1 MKRIRTLALLLFLL
15 SFLTLPAL
23 AVEHNDTARAQMD
36 ASGAAELFENLPQE
50 TRALFEEIGIAEIDF
65 STLFNTS
72 PRALG
77 EMFLNLVRG
86 KLENPLKAALQIL
99 GVLILLAVLEAFLD
113 GAKGQTG
120 KVMALTSAL
129 FLSIVLLPHVMECL
143 SHTCAAISLSSSF
156 MLAFLPVYA
165 AIVAASGNPALALS
179 SQTLLFGLAQGIAQF
194 SSYFLK
200 PSIGILLALSIVSS
214 LSPVFDFGS
223 ISNTIKKTVTV
234 TLGFLSTVFVGLLS
248 LKGLLAGTADSAA
261 AKGAKFLIGSFV
273 PVVGGAVSD
282 ALGSIVSSLSL
293 VRGAVG
299 AFGILA
305 VLLIALPVFAE
316 LLLWLLTLNLCAMGA
331 DLFGQGKAAGLLRG
345 ISSAL
350 VILGVI
356 LLFNAVLLILSTA
369 IMLTVKS
376 GA

>member
-1 MKRIRTLALLLFLL
+1 MKRIRILALVLF
-15 SFLTLPAL
+15 FLTLLILPVSAKQSD
-23 AVEHNDTARAQMD
+23 AARDQLD
-36 ASGAAELFENLPQE
+36 AAGAAELFEDLPQE
-50 TRALFEEIGIAEIDF
+50 TRALFEELGIAEIDF
-65 STLFNTS
+65 SSLFNTS

-77 EMFLNLVRG
+77 EMFLNLMRG

-99 GVLILLAVLEAFLD
+99 GILILLAVFESF
-113 GAKGQTG
+113 QNSTSSRTS

-129 FLSIVLLPHVMECL
+129 FFSIVLLPHVIECL
-143 SHTCAAISLSSSF
+143 SHTCAAISLSSNF
-156 MLAFLPVYA
+156 MLSFIPVYA

-179 SQTLLFGLAQGIAQF
+179 SQTLLFGFAQGIAQF

-200 PSIGILLALSIVSS
+200 PSIGILLAFSMISA
-214 LSPVFDFGS
+214 LSPVFDFGG

-261 AKGAKFLIGSFV
+261 TKGAKFLIGSFV

-282 ALGSIVSSLSL
+282 ALGSIISSLSL

-331 DLFGQGKAAGLLRG
+331 DLFGQGNAAALLRS
-345 ISSAL
+345 IASAL

-356 LLFNAVLLILSTA
+356 LLFNAVLLIISTA
-369 IMLTVKS
+369 IMLSVKS
-376 GA
+376 GT

>member
-1 MKRIRTLALLLFLL
+1 MKRIQLAALVLFFMTL
-15 SFLTLPAL
+15 LTLPVSAEQ
-23 AVEHNDTARAQMD
+23 ADPARGQLD
-36 ASGAAELFENLPQE
+36 ASGAAELFQNLPQE
-50 TRALFEEIGIAEIDF
+50 TRALFEELGIAEIDF
-65 STLFNTS
+65 SALLDTS

-86 KLENPLKAALQIL
+86 NLENPLKAALQIL
-99 GVLILLAVLEAFLD
+99 GVLILLAVLESFQDHANS
-113 GAKGQTG
+113 QTG
-120 KVMALTSAL
+120 KVMALVSAL
-129 FLSIVLLPHVMECL
+129 FLSIVLLPHIMECL
-143 SHTCAAISLSSSF
+143 SHTCAAISMSSSF
-156 MLAFLPVYA
+156 MTAFIPIYA

-179 SQTLLFGLAQGIAQF
+179 SQTLMFGFAQGIAQF
-194 SSYFLK
+194 SAYFLK
-200 PSIGILLALSIVSS
+200 PSIGILLALSIVSA
-214 LSPVFDFGS
+214 LSPIFDFSG
-223 ISNTIKKTVTV
+223 IANTIKKTVTV

-248 LKGLLAGTADSAA
+248 LKGLLAGTADGAA

-282 ALGSIVSSLSL
+282 ALGSIISSLSL

-305 VLLIALPVFAE
+305 VLLMALPVFSE

-331 DLFGQGKAAGLLRG
+331 DLFGQGKAAALLRG

-356 LLFNAVLLILSTA
+356 LLFNAILLILSTA
-369 IMLTVKS
+369 IMLSVKS
-376 GA
+376 GT